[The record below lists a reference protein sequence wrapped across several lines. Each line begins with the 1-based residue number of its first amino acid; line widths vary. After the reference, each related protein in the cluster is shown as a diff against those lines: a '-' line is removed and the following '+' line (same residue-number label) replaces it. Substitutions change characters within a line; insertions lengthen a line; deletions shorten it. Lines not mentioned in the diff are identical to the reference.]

1 MTVLRNKLSSTLA
14 YLFID
19 SYPNNIPTFL
29 HPFFELLS
37 PQDPQSSKSPNFHPI
52 LLAVRLL
59 IEIAQEVH
67 DSVIKSARSFTDGRH
82 ARDGFIRD
90 SVRSSGDERLAVD
103 GLVGLVETSLG
114 VVERGGDG
122 SQKWVETADLAL
134 KALGAWIRMLLFL
147 FGSTADTLAWID
159 LSVSLT
165 PRTLEF
171 YRRLIQNPSLQL
183 RTSTAVIFRS
193 FVAKGI
199 KEPQDKLEELK
210 VLDIVGLLEPLEA
223 QTREVGDDQELLA
236 FRAALAAIYAAY
248 ATALIELEENV
259 RRSPLDNCRIVLTS
273 RPRLLKMYDKKQ
285 RVC

>member
-1 MTVLRNKLSSTLA
+1 MIVLRNKLSSTLA

-37 PQDPQSSKSPNFHPI
+37 PQDPSSSKSPNFHPI
-52 LLAVRLL
+52 FLAVRLL

-67 DSVIKSARSFTDGRH
+67 DSVIKSARLFTDGRH

-90 SVRSSGDERLAVD
+90 SIRSSGDERLAVD
-103 GLVGLVETSLG
+103 GLIGLVETSLG
-114 VVERGGDG
+114 VVERGGEG
-122 SQKWVETADLAL
+122 SAKWIETADLAL
-134 KALGAWIRMLLFL
+134 KALGAWIRKLLVVCYDHE
-147 FGSTADTLAWID
+147 ADSSAWID

-165 PRTLEF
+165 PRTLAF
-171 YRRLIQNPSLQL
+171 YQRLIQNPSLQL

-223 QTREVGDDQELLA
+223 QTRDVGDDTELLA

-259 RRSPLDNCRIVLTS
+259 SHPFLLVIGQAMLIY
-273 RPRLLKMYDKKQ
+273 RPKLPRTYD
-285 RVC
+285 

>member
-1 MTVLRNKLSSTLA
+1 LDRGEKLTTVLRNKLSSTLA

-37 PQDPQSSKSPNFHPI
+37 PQDPQSSKSPNLHPI

-90 SVRSSGDERLAVD
+90 SIRSSGDERLAVD

-114 VVERGGDG
+114 VVEMGGDG

-134 KALGAWIRMLLFL
+134 KALGAWIRKLPL
-147 FGSTADTLAWID
+147 SIRIQADT
-159 LSVSLT
+159 
-165 PRTLEF
+165 
-171 YRRLIQNPSLQL
+171 
-183 RTSTAVIFRS
+183 
-193 FVAKGI
+193 
-199 KEPQDKLEELK
+199 
-210 VLDIVGLLEPLEA
+210 
-223 QTREVGDDQELLA
+223 
-236 FRAALAAIYAAY
+236 
-248 ATALIELEENV
+248 
-259 RRSPLDNCRIVLTS
+259 
-273 RPRLLKMYDKKQ
+273 
-285 RVC
+285 